1 MYILYSSIIIVFV
14 ECIQVTVAYA
24 LSVPSTITCLVLYI
38 VVLIHFIVSSV
49 AATAP
54 NSYYEYDS
62 HKQTDSSDA

>member
-14 ECIQVTVAYA
+14 ECIQVYA
-24 LSVPSTITCLVLYI
+24 LPVPSTITCLVLYI

-54 NSYYEYDS
+54 SSYYEYDS